1 LLVAVGHFVLSIA
14 ALATSFASGMAR
26 FDTGAAPDAG
36 ERVLGAAVTILL
48 FPLGRPVSAW
58 FPLPAAYRG
67 APWEHFVFAANS
79 LLWGAAIYALWRTVR
94 RPSRAAFEP
103 SGAGGKATGRAHMTD
118 NRPDPRFRNLTP
130 GILAGVPADEVGD
143 AVVHHV
149 AWCLAA
155 AGEEARETVI
165 RALPPGTQ
173 AIYTT
178 YLVDLEVN
186 NGGFNQFFFNRGD
199 EFAGLALAGYE
210 LLGAEEYS
218 AVMRAAIATRETERA
233 RMAPYYEANSLKAFS
248 ELCRHTALNEIDGR
262 YYSLGDQITDVWAR
276 FVRSSPELFVA

>member
-1 LLVAVGHFVLSIA
+1 
-14 ALATSFASGMAR
+14 
-26 FDTGAAPDAG
+26 
-36 ERVLGAAVTILL
+36 
-48 FPLGRPVSAW
+48 
-58 FPLPAAYRG
+58 
-67 APWEHFVFAANS
+67 
-79 LLWGAAIYALWRTVR
+79 
-94 RPSRAAFEP
+94 
-103 SGAGGKATGRAHMTD
+103 MTD
-118 NRPDPRFRNLTP
+118 HRPDPRFRNLTP

-165 RALPPGTQ
+165 RDLPPGTR

-199 EFAGLALAGYE
+199 ELAGLALAGYE
-210 LLGAEEYS
+210 LLGTAEYS

-233 RMAPYYEANSLKAFS
+233 IMAPYYEAHSLKAFS
-248 ELCRHTALNEIDGR
+248 ESCRHTALNDIDGQ
-262 YYSLGDQITDVWAR
+262 YYSLGDQIAAAWAR
-276 FVRSSPELFVA
+276 FVRSNPELFVG